1 MKKENINKGRLES
14 IKWGIRLFVK
24 AKKGLFHLLMGIIII
39 VGELALMFA
48 FGIISF

>member
-1 MKKENINKGRLES
+1 MKKGNVNTEMLKS
-14 IKWGIRLFVK
+14 IKQGIHLFMK
-24 AKKGLFHLLMGIIII
+24 AEKGLLHLLMGIIII